1 MRIEDGEKEKV
12 KIKNSKLKKFGRAL
26 AAIQAALNCFCLLVL
41 VGLFAAPS
49 VVGQEKVR
57 FPIGESSKTLSY
69 GPLWVAAKMG
79 FFDKEGLDVPIV
91 TMRGSPLTIQA
102 LTADSIYVANA
113 TVDTLISAYER
124 GADITMIGGLIN
136 GLGLSMIGG
145 KQYKTYADLRG
156 TTIGSQTLT
165 SGTGF
170 ALRLVMKTHG
180 LEYPRDYQLLNIG
193 SAPDRFRA
201 LASGN
206 ISSAPVGVP
215 LDLVAKQQG
224 FNIIGYFADDQPNF
238 QFNVYIVKRSWAE
251 KNRPL
256 VVRFM
261 KAMVTTMRWMAENRD
276 AACTYLTKEMSISME
291 HCRYAYDYNWK
302 NRIWDRNADLNVEGV
317 RTLINLTA
325 DQGVLKDPL
334 PQPAKYIDPS
344 YLKQALAEIEKIKK

>member
-1 MRIEDGEKEKV
+1 MRKKVEDGGLRMAR
-12 KIKNSKLKKFGRAL
+12 I
-26 AAIQAALNCFCLLVL
+26 AAIFMLAFMLASPCT
-41 VGLFAAPS
+41 A
-49 VVGQEKVR
+49 QERVR
-57 FPIGESSKTLSY
+57 IPIGESSKTLSY

-79 FFDKEGLDVPIV
+79 FFEKEGLDVPIV

-102 LTADSIYVANA
+102 LTADSIYIANA

-145 KQYKTYADLRG
+145 KPYKTYADLRG
-156 TTIGSQTLT
+156 TTIGTQTLT

-170 ALRLVMKTHG
+170 ALRLVLKVHG
-180 LEYPRDYQLLNIG
+180 MEYPRDYKLLNIG
-193 SAPDRFRA
+193 GAADRYQALTSGQISA
-201 LASGN
+201 
-206 ISSAPVGVP
+206 APVGVP

-251 KNRPL
+251 KNRTL

-261 KAMVTTMRWMAENRD
+261 KAMVSTMRWMLDNRET
-276 AACTYLTKEMSISME
+276 ACAYLSKEMAISVE
-291 HCRYAYDYNWK
+291 HCRYASDYNWK

-317 RTLINLTA
+317 RTLIKISA
-325 DQGVLKDPL
+325 EQGILKEPL
-334 PQPAKYIDPS
+334 PQPAKYIDQS
-344 YLKQALAEIEKIKK
+344 YLKQALAEIGKK

>member
-1 MRIEDGEKEKV
+1 MMEHGYRYVLQGQKMRRSFIG
-12 KIKNSKLKKFGRAL
+12 I
-26 AAIQAALNCFCLLVL
+26 LLV
-41 VGLFAAPS
+41 F
-49 VVGQEKVR
+49 VVGVAWPCLAQEKVR

-79 FFDKEGLDVPIV
+79 FFDREGLEVPII

-124 GADITMIGGLIN
+124 GAADITMIGGLIN

-145 KQYKTYADLRG
+145 KPYKTYADLRG
-156 TTIGSQTLT
+156 TTIGTQTLT

-170 ALRLVMKTHG
+170 ALRLVLKVHG
-180 LEYPRDYQLLNIG
+180 MEYPRDYKLLNIG
-193 SAPDRFRA
+193 GASDRYQA
-201 LASGN
+201 LTSGQ

-238 QFNVYIVKRSWAE
+238 QFNVYIIKRSWAE
-251 KNRPL
+251 KNRAL

-261 KAMVTTMRWMAENRD
+261 KAMASTMRWMNDNRE
-276 AACTYLTKEMSISME
+276 AACGYLSKEMVISTE
-291 HCRYAYDYNWK
+291 HCRYASDYNWK
-302 NRIWDRNADLNVEGV
+302 NRIWDRNAELNVEGV
-317 RTLINLTA
+317 RTLIKITA
-325 DQGVLKDPL
+325 EQGILKEPL
-334 PQPAKYIDPS
+334 PEPSKYIDPS
-344 YLKQALAEIEKIKK
+344 YLKQALAEIGKR

>member
-1 MRIEDGEKEKV
+1 M
-12 KIKNSKLKKFGRAL
+12 GRNALGKRVVTITAL
-26 AAIQAALNCFCLLVL
+26 AVAVTVL
-41 VGLFAAPS
+41 GMPCGA
-49 VVGQEKVR
+49 QEKFR

-79 FFDKEGLDVPIV
+79 FFEKEGLEVPIV

-102 LTADSIYVANA
+102 LTADSIYIANA

-145 KQYKTYADLRG
+145 KPYKTYADLRG
-156 TTIGSQTLT
+156 TTIGTQTLT

-170 ALRLVMKTHG
+170 ALRLVLKVHG
-180 LEYPRDYQLLNIG
+180 MEYPRDYKLLNIG
-193 SAPDRFRA
+193 GASDRYQA
-201 LASGN
+201 LTSGQ

-238 QFNVYIVKRSWAE
+238 QFNVYVIKRSWAE

-261 KAMVTTMRWMAENRD
+261 KAMVSTMRWMMDNRE
-276 AACTYLTKEMSISME
+276 AACGYLSKEMVISVD
-291 HCRYAYDYNWK
+291 HCRYASDYNWK
-302 NRIWDRNADLNVEGV
+302 SRIWDRNADLNVEGV
-317 RTLINLTA
+317 RTLIKITA
-325 DQGVLKDPL
+325 AQGILKEPL
-334 PQPAKYIDPS
+334 PQPAKYIDQS
-344 YLKQALAEIEKIKK
+344 YLKQALAEIGQK

>member
-1 MRIEDGEKEKV
+1 LI
-12 KIKNSKLKKFGRAL
+12 FA
-26 AAIQAALNCFCLLVL
+26 VL
-41 VGLFAAPS
+41 VGSPCFA
-49 VVGQEKVR
+49 QEKVR

-69 GPLWVAAKMG
+69 GPLWIASKMG
-79 FFDKEGLDVPIV
+79 FFEREGLDVPII

-113 TVDTLISAYER
+113 TVDTLIAAYEK

-145 KQYKTYADLRG
+145 KPYKTYADLRG
-156 TTIGSQTLT
+156 TTIGTQTLT

-170 ALRLVMKTHG
+170 ALRLVLKAHG
-180 LEYPRDYQLLNIG
+180 LEYPRDYKLLNIG
-193 SAPDRFRA
+193 GASDRYQA
-201 LASGN
+201 LTSGQ

-251 KNRPL
+251 KNRTL

-261 KAMVTTMRWMAENRD
+261 KTMVATMRWMMDNRKT
-276 AACTYLTKEMSISME
+276 ACAYLSKEMTISIE
-291 HCRYAYDYNWK
+291 HCRYAADYNWK

-317 RTLINLTA
+317 RTVIKITA
-325 DQGVLKDPL
+325 EQGILKEPL
-334 PQPAKYIDPS
+334 PQPSRYIDSS
-344 YLKQALAEIEKIKK
+344 YLKQALAELAKK

>member
-1 MRIEDGEKEKV
+1 MRIEDGGLR
-12 KIKNSKLKKFGRAL
+12 IARLMASF
-26 AAIQAALNCFCLLVL
+26 LLVFL
-41 VGLFAAPS
+41 SAAP
-49 VVGQEKVR
+49 GIAQEKVR

-79 FFDKEGLDVPIV
+79 FFEREGLEVPIV

-102 LTADSIYVANA
+102 LTADSIYVASA
-113 TVDTLISAYER
+113 TVDTLINAYER

-136 GLGLSMIGG
+136 GLGLSMIGA

-170 ALRLVMKTHG
+170 ALRLVMKVHG
-180 LEYPRDYQLLNIG
+180 LEYPRDYKLLNIG
-193 SAPDRFRA
+193 SAPDRFQA
-201 LASGN
+201 LTSGQ
-206 ISSAPVGVP
+206 IAAAPVGVP
-215 LDLVAKQQG
+215 LDLVARKQG
-224 FNIIGYFADDQPNF
+224 FNVIGYFADDQPNF
-238 QFNVYIVKRSWAE
+238 QFNVYIIKRSWAE

-261 KAMVTTMRWMAENRD
+261 KAMVATMRWMENNRD
-276 AACTYLTKEMSISME
+276 PACEYLTKEMSISLD

-317 RTLINLTA
+317 RTIINLTA
-325 DQGVLKDPL
+325 DQGVLKEPL
-334 PQPAKYIDPS
+334 PQPSKYIHPA
-344 YLKQALAEIEKIKK
+344 YLKQALAEMGKR

>member
-1 MRIEDGEKEKV
+1 MNV
-12 KIKNSKLKKFGRAL
+12 VRATTRPGSIL
-26 AAIQAALNCFCLLVL
+26 RLLIFAVL
-41 VGLFAAPS
+41 VGSPCFA
-49 VVGQEKVR
+49 QEKVR

-69 GPLWVAAKMG
+69 GPLWIASKMG
-79 FFDKEGLDVPIV
+79 FFEREGLDVPII

-113 TVDTLISAYER
+113 TVDTLIGAYEK
-124 GADITMIGGLIN
+124 GADLTMIGGLIN

-145 KQYKTYADLRG
+145 KPYKTYADLRG
-156 TTIGSQTLT
+156 TTIGTQTLT

-170 ALRLVMKTHG
+170 ALRLVLKAHG
-180 LEYPRDYQLLNIG
+180 LEYPRDYKLLNIG
-193 SAPDRFRA
+193 GASDRYQA
-201 LASGN
+201 LTSGQ

-251 KNRPL
+251 KNRTL

-261 KAMVTTMRWMAENRD
+261 KTMVATMRWMMDNRET
-276 AACTYLTKEMSISME
+276 ACAYLSKEMTISIE
-291 HCRYAYDYNWK
+291 HCRYAADYNWK

-317 RTLINLTA
+317 RTVIKITA
-325 DQGVLKDPL
+325 EQGILKEPL
-334 PQPAKYIDPS
+334 PQPSRYIDSS
-344 YLKQALAEIEKIKK
+344 YLKQALAELAKR

>member
-1 MRIEDGEKEKV
+1 MAFPMRIEDSGSMIV
-12 KIKNSKLKKFGRAL
+12 RVAVIFM
-26 AAIQAALNCFCLLVL
+26 LVL
-41 VGLFAAPS
+41 LFTEPS
-49 VVGQEKVR
+49 TAQEKIR

-79 FFDKEGLDVPIV
+79 FFEKEGLEVPIV

-145 KQYKTYADLRG
+145 RPYKTYADLRG
-156 TTIGSQTLT
+156 TTIGTQTLT

-170 ALRLVMKTHG
+170 ALRLVLKVHG
-180 LEYPRDYQLLNIG
+180 LEYPRDYALLNIG
-193 SAPDRFRA
+193 GASDRYQA
-201 LASGN
+201 LTSGQ

-251 KNRPL
+251 KNRQL

-261 KAMVTTMRWMAENRD
+261 KAMVSTMRWMMDNRE
-276 AACTYLTKEMSISME
+276 AACGYLSKEMVISMD
-291 HCRYAYDYNWK
+291 HCRYASEYNWK
-302 NRIWDRNADLNVEGV
+302 SRIWDRNADLNVEGV
-317 RTLINLTA
+317 RTLIKITA
-325 DQGVLKDPL
+325 EQGILKEPL

-344 YLKQALAEIEKIKK
+344 FLKQALAEVGKR

>member
-1 MRIEDGEKEKV
+1 MRMEDRGSRIAQV
-12 KIKNSKLKKFGRAL
+12 
-26 AAIQAALNCFCLLVL
+26 AAILSMVVLFSAPCAA
-41 VGLFAAPS
+41 
-49 VVGQEKVR
+49 QEKVR

-79 FFDKEGLDVPIV
+79 FFEREGLDVPII
-91 TMRGSPLTIQA
+91 TMRGSPLAIQA

-113 TVDTLISAYER
+113 TVDTLIGAYEK

-156 TTIGSQTLT
+156 TTIGTQTLT

-170 ALRLVMKTHG
+170 ALRLVLKAHG
-180 LEYPRDYQLLNIG
+180 LEYPRDYTLLNIG
-193 SAPDRFRA
+193 SAPDRYRA
-201 LASGN
+201 LTSGQ

-215 LDLVAKQQG
+215 LEVVAQQQG
-224 FNIIGYFADDQPNF
+224 FNILGYFADDVPNY

-261 KAMVTTMRWMAENRD
+261 KAMASAMRWLMDNRD
-276 AACTYLTKEMSISME
+276 PACAYLAKEMAISVE
-291 HCRYAYDYNWK
+291 HCRLGWEFNVAK
-302 NRIWDRNADLNVEGV
+302 RIWDRNADLNVEGV
-317 RTLINLTA
+317 RTMIKIVAEINN
-325 DQGVLKDPL
+325 QKEPL
-334 PQPAKYIDPS
+334 AQPSKYHDPS
-344 YLKQALAEIEKIKK
+344 YLKQALAEIGKK

>member
-1 MRIEDGEKEKV
+1 MEWWKVEHGKSRIEDGGLKMVRRGKFRRSLVVTASVVLIALLAFKTFAQEKV
-12 KIKNSKLKKFGRAL
+12 K
-26 AAIQAALNCFCLLVL
+26 
-41 VGLFAAPS
+41 
-49 VVGQEKVR
+49 

-69 GPLWVAAKMG
+69 GPLWIAGKMG
-79 FFDKEGLDVPIV
+79 FFEREGLEVPII

-145 KQYKTYADLRG
+145 KPYKTYADLRG
-156 TTIGSQTLT
+156 TTIGTQTLT

-170 ALRLVMKTHG
+170 ALRLVLKVHG
-180 LEYPRDYQLLNIG
+180 MEYPRDYKLLNIG
-193 SAPDRFRA
+193 GASDRYQA
-201 LASGN
+201 LTSGQ

-238 QFNVYIVKRSWAE
+238 QFNVYIVKRSWAD
-251 KNRPL
+251 KNRAL

-261 KAMVTTMRWMAENRD
+261 KAMASTMRWMVDNRE
-276 AACTYLTKEMSISME
+276 AACGYLSKEMVISIE
-291 HCRYAYDYNWK
+291 HCRYASDYNWK

-317 RTLINLTA
+317 RTLIKITA
-325 DQGVLKDPL
+325 EQGILKEPL
-334 PQPAKYIDPS
+334 PQPSKYIDQS
-344 YLKQALAEIEKIKK
+344 YLKQALAELGKK

>member
-1 MRIEDGEKEKV
+1 MG
-12 KIKNSKLKKFGRAL
+12 
-26 AAIQAALNCFCLLVL
+26 LLFVVVL
-41 VGLFAAPS
+41 VIISVFPS
-49 VVGQEKVR
+49 SAVRAQEKFR

-79 FFDKEGLDVPIV
+79 FFEKEGLDVPIV

-113 TVDTLISAYER
+113 TVDTLINAYER

-156 TTIGSQTLT
+156 TTIGTQTLT

-170 ALRLVMKTHG
+170 ALRLVLKVHG
-180 LEYPRDYQLLNIG
+180 LEYPRDYKLLNIG
-193 SAPDRFRA
+193 GASDRYQA
-201 LASGN
+201 LTSGQ

-224 FNIIGYFADDQPNF
+224 FNIIGYFADDLPNF
-238 QFNVYIVKRSWAE
+238 QFNAYIVKRSWAE

-261 KAMVTTMRWMAENRD
+261 KAMVSTMRWMTDNRD
-276 AACTYLTKEMSISME
+276 PPA
-291 HCRYAYDYNWK
+291 
-302 NRIWDRNADLNVEGV
+302 
-317 RTLINLTA
+317 LI
-325 DQGVLKDPL
+325 
-334 PQPAKYIDPS
+334 
-344 YLKQALAEIEKIKK
+344 

>member
-1 MRIEDGEKEKV
+1 VIT
-12 KIKNSKLKKFGRAL
+12 
-26 AAIQAALNCFCLLVL
+26 IQRSLTAFCLALL
-41 VGLFAAPS
+41 ITLFFSQPVIA
-49 VVGQEKVR
+49 QEKFR

-136 GLGLSMIGG
+136 GLGLSMVGG

-156 TTIGSQTLT
+156 TTIGTQTLT

-170 ALRLVMKTHG
+170 ALRLVLKVHG
-180 LEYPRDYQLLNIG
+180 MEYPRDYKLLNIG
-193 SAPDRFRA
+193 GASDRYQA
-201 LASGN
+201 LTSGQ

-256 VVRFM
+256 LVRFM
-261 KAMVTTMRWMAENRD
+261 KAMTSTMRWMADNRD
-276 AACTYLTKEMSISME
+276 AACGYLSKEMVISVE
-291 HCRYAYDYNWK
+291 HCRYASDYNWK
-302 NRIWDRNADLNVEGV
+302 SRIWERNADLNIEGV
-317 RTLINLTA
+317 RTLIKITA
-325 DQGVLKDPL
+325 EQGILKEPL
-334 PQPAKYIDPS
+334 PQPSKYIDLS
-344 YLKQALAEIEKIKK
+344 YLKQAWAEIEKIKK

>member
-1 MRIEDGEKEKV
+1 M
-12 KIKNSKLKKFGRAL
+12 KIRFVAG
-26 AAIQAALNCFCLLVL
+26 CLLMI
-41 VGLFAAPS
+41 GLLAGRLGA
-49 VVGQEKVR
+49 QEKFR

-79 FFDKEGLDVPIV
+79 FFEKEGLEVPIV

-136 GLGLSMIGG
+136 GLGLSMIGA
-145 KQYKTYADLRG
+145 KQYKTYRDLRG

-170 ALRLVMKTHG
+170 ALRLVMKVHG
-180 LEYPRDYQLLNIG
+180 LEYPRDYKLLNIG

-201 LASGN
+201 LASGQ

-251 KNRPL
+251 KNRTL

-261 KAMVTTMRWMAENRD
+261 KAMVATMRWMADNRD
-276 AACTYLTKEMSISME
+276 AACAYLTKEMSIGMDD
-291 HCRYAYDYNWK
+291 CRYAYDYNWK

-317 RTLINLTA
+317 RTIINLSA
-325 DQGVLKDPL
+325 DQGVLKEPL
-334 PQPAKYIDPS
+334 PLPTKYIDQS
-344 YLKQALAEIEKIKK
+344 YLKQALAEVDKGKK

>member
-1 MRIEDGEKEKV
+1 MVLSIMRIEDEK
-12 KIKNSKLKKFGRAL
+12 LRMARA
-26 AAIQAALNCFCLLVL
+26 AAILMLAFMLVSPCAA
-41 VGLFAAPS
+41 
-49 VVGQEKVR
+49 QEKVR

-69 GPLWVAAKMG
+69 GPLWIAGKMG
-79 FFDKEGLDVPIV
+79 FFEREGLEVPIV

-102 LTADSIYVANA
+102 LTADSIYAANA

-145 KQYKTYADLRG
+145 KPYKSYADLRG
-156 TTIGSQTLT
+156 TTIGTQTLT

-170 ALRLVMKTHG
+170 ALRLVLKVHG
-180 LEYPRDYQLLNIG
+180 MEYPRDYKLLNIG
-193 SAPDRFRA
+193 GASDRYQA
-201 LASGN
+201 LTSGQ

-261 KAMVTTMRWMAENRD
+261 KAMASTMRWMWDNREI
-276 AACTYLTKEMSISME
+276 ACAYLSKEMAISVE
-291 HCRYAYDYNWK
+291 HCRYASDYNWK

-317 RTLINLTA
+317 RTLIKITA
-325 DQGVLKDPL
+325 EQGILKEPL
-334 PQPAKYIDPS
+334 PEPSKYIDSS
-344 YLKQALAEIEKIKK
+344 YLKQALAELAKK